1 MKIENL
7 EKVSVLKQSIETID
21 CFMDVYNKRKR
32 GLKIETRYFSVNIR
46 QEQEH
51 EVIKA
56 LEKIKSNTIEELK
69 ELGVEM

>member
-1 MKIENL
+1 MVRTKE
-7 EKVSVLKQSIETID
+7 EQSVFKTIKYLK
-21 CFMDVYNKRKR
+21 
-32 GLKIETRYFSVNIR
+32 NIR